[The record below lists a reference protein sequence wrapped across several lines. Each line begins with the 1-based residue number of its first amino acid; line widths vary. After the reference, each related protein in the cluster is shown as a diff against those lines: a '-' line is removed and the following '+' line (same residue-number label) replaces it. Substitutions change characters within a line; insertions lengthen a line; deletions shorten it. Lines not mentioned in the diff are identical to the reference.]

1 LHLWKPSRNL
11 PPKTANLE
19 IIERT
24 RGDYQISTDRDRLD
38 LNVIHDYL
46 SNHSYWAQG
55 IPFEIV
61 KRSVAHSL
69 CFGIYH
75 GSQQVGFARLI
86 TDYATIAYL
95 GDVFVLPEHR
105 GKGLSKW
112 LIETMTTHPDLQG
125 FRRWML
131 LTADAHGLYEQYG
144 FKSLASPN
152 RWMER
157 HIPNVYQQKP
167 D

>member
-1 LHLWKPSRNL
+1 
-11 PPKTANLE
+11 LE

-24 RGDYQISTDRDRLD
+24 RGDYQISTDHNRLD
-38 LNVIHDYL
+38 LHVIHDYL
-46 SNHSYWAQG
+46 SNHSYWAKG

-61 KRSVAHSL
+61 QRSVDHSL

-75 GSQQVGFARLI
+75 GTQQVGFARLI

-95 GDVFVLPEHR
+95 GDVFVLPAHR
-105 GKGLSKW
+105 GQGLSKW
-112 LIETMTTHPDLQG
+112 LMETMVSHPDLQG
-125 FRRWML
+125 FRRWL
-131 LTADAHGLYEQYG
+131 LATADAHGLYQQYG
-144 FKSLASPN
+144 FTPLASPD

-157 HIPNVYQQKP
+157 HKAGIYQQKQ